1 MFGKFH
7 KAKRRLKQEWKGLK
21 YIFRSEEGK
30 KIIRASYLVY
40 QASRVIYNPWH
51 LLDIIFANKLIKNL

>member
-1 MFGKFH
+1 MFGRFH

-21 YIFRSEEGK
+21 YIFRSEE
-30 KIIRASYLVY
+30 
-40 QASRVIYNPWH
+40 ASRVIYNPWH